1 MPGLSDV
8 LEGDIDIDLVPSLD
22 DLKDSLVPKIDQF
35 GVSVVKGIENAYG
48 YIRSRMVGKEDEIV
62 QAFTVGTLS
71 ILAGIYMYNRAKGGN
86 L

>member
-8 LEGDIDIDLVPSLD
+8 LEGDIDVDLVPSL
-22 DLKDSLVPKIDQF
+22 DSLVPKIDQF

-71 ILAGIYMYNRAKGGN
+71 VLAGIYMYNRAKGGN